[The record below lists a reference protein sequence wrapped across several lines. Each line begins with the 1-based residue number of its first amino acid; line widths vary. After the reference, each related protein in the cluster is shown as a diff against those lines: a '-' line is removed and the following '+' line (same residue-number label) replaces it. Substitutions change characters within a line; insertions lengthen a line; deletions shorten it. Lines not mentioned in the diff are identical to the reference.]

1 MCAHAHGSV
10 QGQSSARVVVLVGV
24 QRDGVYA
31 CVCMHEH
38 GRVHQGLCTR
48 PFVLSHFCVPV
59 DGVRT
64 YSCARMHLHVCVN
77 AQVCVRR
84 SLCTWVYGSAHFCAH
99 RCACKGAAEAPGNRR
114 FLGAAQLLP
123 ECWRAQ
129 GREAQLRSTAL
140 CTTACRTAR
149 SADRTRT
156 QRHSRHCKGNSSIPA
171 GAVTGRQALGR
182 AARQRDALCVP
193 HQENLERC
201 L

>member
-1 MCAHAHGSV
+1 MCAHAHGCV
-10 QGQSSARVVVLVGV
+10 QGQSSTRVVVHVGV
-24 QRDGVYA
+24 QRDGVHA

-48 PFVLSHFCVPV
+48 PFVLSHFCVHM
-59 DGVRT
+59 DGACT
-64 YSCARMHLHVCVN
+64 YGCARMHLHVCVN
-77 AQVCVRR
+77 AQVCVQGN
-84 SLCTWVYGSAHFCAH
+84 LCTWVYGSAHIPAH

-114 FLGAAQLLP
+114 FLGAAQLPP

-171 GAVTGRQALGR
+171 GTVTGRQALGR
-182 AARQRDALCVP
+182 AARQRDAL
-193 HQENLERC
+193 
-201 L
+201 